1 MLIIQNLKKFQ
12 RLFAKLI
19 LGFIVATP
27 IWANEIFDFSEEK
40 QFRDKI
46 SYNLLIRNDTEA
58 TKQAIQAVQNFP
70 DSINIR
76 RLYIESL
83 SSIGSEKKLLRA
95 WQSYSRDFPD
105 QKYDDQVLE
114 LVAKGVLH
122 NAELS
127 EPYMSKYYRY
137 AVADSFT
144 DASSV
149 EVLKEAFHDSNF
161 AVREMALNA
170 ALSHGDNVLCDEI
183 VELLKRERMPSVR
196 CKALEVLIRIK
207 GDDAKPLAE
216 SMLADPA
223 LSYLDRLSL
232 ILALLD
238 GKRSMNREELEKL
251 AKSSQ
256 AIERLI
262 ACYTFG
268 YFGLKDNLDL
278 LRDLVNDPIQ
288 DVRLQA
294 ITSLGHLRV
303 DQIEGQSIYD
313 LMQPII
319 EGKNSELSL
328 LASWVCML
336 NNNSEQIH
344 NFRDFFY
351 HSNQKIRLQA
361 ASLVGY
367 SLPNTLSLAEEFFQT
382 HTDPY
387 VRLNLSVLLITHR
400 KRVQEALNQ
409 VFEFLKTPENSQ
421 FKASM
426 PYPMET
432 IWPVNL
438 VDSFERQV
446 SGMPSINQSE
456 VVQFCLLNLLAIVE
470 DPRANVAI
478 SNFLE
483 THHSS
488 AALASM
494 PQFIRA
500 GSAPLLELIC
510 SFFDHPDLT
519 KRIQAAALVAMLKK
533 EEKALQILYDA
544 YPLVDRSLKEMIVS
558 IIGQIGSK
566 DSIPFLMDAIY
577 EPSQSM
583 RILASSSLMQCIRS

>member
-1 MLIIQNLKKFQ
+1 MLIIQNLKRYLPF
-12 RLFAKLI
+12 FAKLA
-19 LGFIVATP
+19 LGFILTAP
-27 IWANEIFDFSEEK
+27 LCASEMFDSEKEK
-40 QFRDKI
+40 QFREKI

-58 TKQAIQAVQNFP
+58 TRQALQAVQSFP
-70 DSINIR
+70 ESIHLR

-95 WQSYSRDFPD
+95 WQNFSRDFPK
-105 QKYDDQVLE
+105 QKYEDQVLE

-137 AVADSFT
+137 AVADKFT
-144 DASSV
+144 DSSSV

-170 ALSHGDNVLCDEI
+170 ALLHGDEVLCDEI
-183 VELLKRERMPSVR
+183 LELLNREHLPTIRR
-196 CKALEVLIRIK
+196 KALEVLIRIK

-216 SMLADPA
+216 SMLADPK

-232 ILALLD
+232 ILTLLD
-238 GKRSMNREELEKL
+238 GKKSMNREELEKL
-251 AKSSQ
+251 ATSSQ

-268 YFGLKDNLDL
+268 YFGANENLDL
-278 LRDLVNDPIQ
+278 LKNLINDPIQ

-303 DQIEGQSIYD
+303 TQIDGQSVND
-313 LMQPII
+313 LMKPII
-319 EGKNSELSL
+319 KSESCELSL
-328 LASWVCML
+328 LASWVSML
-336 NNNSEQIH
+336 NNDLEQAH

-351 HSNQKIRLQA
+351 LSNQKIRLQA

-367 SLPNTLSLAEEFFQT
+367 SLPNTLELAEEFFQT

-400 KRVQEALNQ
+400 KRVEEASNQ
-409 VFEFLKTPENSQ
+409 IFEFLKSSESSQ

-438 VDSFERQV
+438 VDSFERQM
-446 SGMPSINQSE
+446 SGISSVTQSE

-483 THHSS
+483 THHSN

-510 SFFDHPDLT
+510 SFFNHPDLT

-533 EEKALQILYDA
+533 EEKALEVLYEA
-544 YPLVDRSLKEMIVS
+544 YPLVDRALKEMIITIV
-558 IIGQIGSK
+558 GQIGSK

-583 RILASSSLMQCIRS
+583 RILASSSLMQCLRS

>member
-1 MLIIQNLKKFQ
+1 MLIIQNLKRYLPF
-12 RLFAKLI
+12 FAKLA
-19 LGFIVATP
+19 LGFILTAP
-27 IWANEIFDFSEEK
+27 LCASEMFDSEKEK
-40 QFRDKI
+40 QFREKI

-58 TKQAIQAVQNFP
+58 TRQALQAVQSFP
-70 DSINIR
+70 ESIHLR

-95 WQSYSRDFPD
+95 WQNFSRDFPK
-105 QKYDDQVLE
+105 QKYEDQVLE

-137 AVADSFT
+137 AVADKFT
-144 DASSV
+144 DSSSV

-170 ALSHGDNVLCDEI
+170 ALLHGDEVLCDEI
-183 VELLKRERMPSVR
+183 LELLNREHLPTIRR
-196 CKALEVLIRIK
+196 KALEVLIRIK

-216 SMLADPA
+216 SMLADPK

-232 ILALLD
+232 ILTLLD
-238 GKRSMNREELEKL
+238 GKKSMNREELEKL
-251 AKSSQ
+251 ATSSQ

-268 YFGLKDNLDL
+268 YFGANENLDL
-278 LRDLVNDPIQ
+278 LKNLINDPIQ

-303 DQIEGQSIYD
+303 TQIDGQSVND
-313 LMQPII
+313 LMKPII
-319 EGKNSELSL
+319 KSESCELSL
-328 LASWVCML
+328 LASWVSML
-336 NNNSEQIH
+336 NNDLEQAH

-367 SLPNTLSLAEEFFQT
+367 SLPNTLELAEEFFQT

-400 KRVQEALNQ
+400 KRVEEASNQ
-409 VFEFLKTPENSQ
+409 IFEFLKSSESSQ

-438 VDSFERQV
+438 VDSFERQM
-446 SGMPSINQSE
+446 SGISSVTQSE

-483 THHSS
+483 THHSN

-510 SFFDHPDLT
+510 SFFNHPDLT

-533 EEKALQILYDA
+533 EEKALEVLYEA
-544 YPLVDRSLKEMIVS
+544 YPLVDRALKEMIITIV
-558 IIGQIGSK
+558 GQIGSK

-583 RILASSSLMQCIRS
+583 RILASSSLMQCLRS